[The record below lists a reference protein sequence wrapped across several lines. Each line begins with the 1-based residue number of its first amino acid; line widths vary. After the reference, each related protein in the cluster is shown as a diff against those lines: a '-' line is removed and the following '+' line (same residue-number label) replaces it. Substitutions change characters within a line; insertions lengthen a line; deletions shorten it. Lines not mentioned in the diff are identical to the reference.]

1 MHLKTYIGVQLLI
14 AILRLIKICSAGSIQ
29 NYDILMD
36 YSNIGYTSQYTF
48 QFQVSTST
56 LDQQKD
62 AIRIIFPN
70 PIHDPSQS
78 LSVSI
83 QSATLTYQ
91 DNTVTPPQ
99 TVQLYATNMR
109 VDTLGRYYFQFGQKF
124 SSNLIYTLVIQATAL
139 GASLS
144 QKLLTSN
151 YILEFETI
159 MDYTS
164 DNSFI
169 YDYNPNFAVIRYTSA
184 PQRNVQFSV
193 DATVS
198 DQAFSPGGVYP
209 IFFTIITSKSYYG
222 NVKFEIS
229 FIPQGFQFTQF
240 CYSVQ
245 DTQITAIEPSLY
257 NCQFS
262 NNKLVFYYNNQNI
275 PSNFA
280 LKIAT
285 IAQNANRIEANVGF
299 KLRVIQQQGSHIT
312 DEVSQENLFGLQQ
325 LFLTQTSINLSYGI
339 PINTQLTPNFLIC
352 LIRNTN
358 TVQGSSIFNAIKFI
372 FQINQ
377 STPIGQELELHFQ
390 VPSGTVTDTGSY
402 VLVQSI
408 SENLPNLSK
417 TQSVACTV
425 VNNFSQTHQ
434 RYIKCINVGQILQ
447 GTVYHIGFRF
457 YLSYDSAQSNLPNN
471 FSQLDIFTVQ
481 YPNQVRTL
489 DSTTI
494 NVKQTIATTQVRTV
508 NANTWS
514 YSYYNQTVV
523 STQPFDSITRAA
535 SFKRPYLSG
544 GTLGIVAQSSPQKL
558 IFSLDIPNGDLTTT
572 NMTLSQTVPYSA
584 GVQIAVNPQITFD
597 VNTYVNSYSLL
608 NQNISHSISYSNSLF
623 TIIQVSA
630 STTDA
635 LSKLF
640 TRNDF
645 SISPSTINFKT
656 TPYATQN
663 ILDFYI
669 MTYDQIL
676 GPTPV
681 LGGYYLANSYT
692 VDFSVQNQNYQ
703 LAIVNQYKGT
713 TFGNIPSVVPTFLSL
728 TISFLSS
735 DISSGNQGFIIFFE
749 GGSFLSDVSFQNNET
764 KPQIIQCGSSIL
776 NTNTQYLG
784 YGTLSSNTTN
794 TISHGL
800 IYQNMNQLVIKNFTL
815 SAQTPVTIILPIQL
829 NQYSDQFEVYVATF
843 QIDQNYKQF
852 QKSNYYQYDMIY
864 RLSASSQNL
873 VEANSNIHR
882 RLIFGN
888 QLSSLANFPNDSLF
902 PTIQRNSFKFNNL
915 NNIGSTVQMSIDLK
929 FADSDPIQNNYKNDQ
944 QTTYLQ
950 GSAFTLIAS
959 WSFLS
964 TQESQG
970 CFYFGF
976 SYNNTS
982 TPPQTLQRYVMYCPI
997 SVTDTTSLQQ
1007 SISNF
1012 LIPPTSTQTPS
1023 DTVFAISN
1031 AQGYLRYAYQFS
1043 QNIQNPN
1050 NILVTVLSA
1059 KLFWG
1064 SQDNLIQY
1072 QISQI
1077 NSNIPF
1083 QSGMM
1088 VRIIQSFKSQYIIP
1102 GKQCLFYDPQSQ
1114 VFEPACQVSINQNNL
1129 QIDFLLGNMC
1139 SYCTFK
1145 STFVIYHYANQIITS
1160 GNNDNDKNFLTNL
1173 CLIYVSTQ
1181 SNGNQCQ
1188 LLANTPSPSSYTF
1201 QTTSSNPP
1209 PQKLNINSYQIKFQP
1224 QSQGQVGQF
1233 SLSFGFN
1240 YQSLASILFNA
1251 NVFDRIVLN
1260 LGTFGVYNKQLFD
1273 SSINARICQIYQDN
1287 GNGNT
1292 QLTSLFS
1299 SLQYINSNSGGSL
1312 LLTIKQDLKDT
1323 NNFIFKCSNVI
1334 YPSATIVL
1342 PINIVIQDYL
1352 YTSVFQQS
1360 DNYQF
1365 ASQFNPPN
1373 YFQIGYP
1380 FIQSILGNNQGS
1392 ISSITFSIKTKST
1405 QFLNGQSSIYIT
1417 FPFNYDINGNLKYS
1431 FSCQV
1436 NSIRVDC
1443 FIDSWNTLRFSGIP
1457 QQTSNLLLVIVSGVS
1472 LAKYN
1477 YYAKFSFLVVFDYT
1491 NPNIFEEGVADSIT
1505 ESNLTTQPLIINS
1518 MQLSNTILDQL
1529 SSYTFY
1535 LTLNSTYITPTSQ
1548 FQVNF
1553 PSIWKITND
1562 ENVSQCMIQN
1572 VDQNN
1577 ILGQFCR
1584 REGSTVIFK
1593 IFSGSQEISQNQTSS
1608 STLSTFLLYITN
1620 INNPE
1625 IWPSNIVFVKPS
1637 VSLVDTLTG
1646 ATIYFGDSYLMNSN
1660 IINFQQI
1667 NNTQYLGWFDSY
1679 GNQIYQVN
1687 AVNGVIQTQI
1697 FLRPLNT
1704 SLSFQGQ
1711 ISISLSDTSLQK
1723 LTIFPKTP
1731 VCSIGDTSLQ
1741 VFIGGNSQTRQ
1752 GSYIAMFYKV
1762 SDPFN
1767 LYSNIPSISKLHI
1780 IQIYHRK
1787 IKYKKKEINVMNQI
1801 VSVNYSVMKLKVP
1814 KNGISPPIIFDL
1826 SNQRIIDSITVQ
1838 PVANSDIEVI
1848 QGAQMKFN
1856 SFNIQQV
1863 FQFQVNNNIVD
1874 SIFTISFSTFGPGS
1888 QFIQANSKINV
1899 ELDLNSY
1906 QFTKLSIIIDS
1917 TKVTPTSQPVQ
1928 FTCSNIGIIYYRIS
1942 QLSQPAANVAH
1953 IQQQSLAQFSNFQ
1966 DSYNLI
1972 EQYGYILSNG
1982 AMITVQMTNLSS
1994 LQQYKVEA
2002 YCQTYNGDSS
2012 DKVNAQFQTSDNGS
2026 LLNQFTIKFV
2036 SNLTDTQKRKLCCIV
2051 SEFLTIPSSLVYL
2064 REGSKCKSSQLRV
2077 NFINPQPLPNNTQS
2091 TSQAVVY
2098 IAPLNYLPDVSYF
2111 NYMAAAISNQKNF
2124 ISILSTYIPSLPKIQ
2139 SISNPVSIQYSAV
2152 SFDLSIPDQI
2162 TIGQTNVTISNLK
2175 LKSNGFIYLALEEL
2189 SANSIQPDPTQLQ
2202 KGVNYQGT
2210 VFKNGM
2216 QIAYQNQQLY
2226 KQSSFYFDQLKN
2238 GTQYIIYFMGTS
2250 EFQDDK
2256 TSYTEV
2262 FTRQFQ
2268 TLSLSISVTLTSLS
2282 EMLTCSHLF
2291 TLIFILIIFN

>member
-1 MHLKTYIGVQLLI
+1 MM
-14 AILRLIKICSAGSIQ
+14 
-29 NYDILMD
+29 MD

-48 QFQVSTST
+48 QFQVSTTT

-70 PIHDPSQS
+70 PIHDPSQN
-78 LSVSI
+78 LSASI
-83 QSATLTYQ
+83 QSVTLTYQ

-99 TVQLYATNMR
+99 TVQLYAINMR
-109 VDTLGRYYFQFGQKF
+109 VDTIGRYYFQFGQKF

-139 GASLS
+139 GASLN
-144 QKLLTSN
+144 QQLLTSN
-151 YILEFETI
+151 TILEVETI
-159 MDYTS
+159 MDFTS
-164 DNSFI
+164 DYSFI
-169 YDYNPNFAVIRYTSA
+169 YDYNPNFAVIRYTVA

-229 FIPQGFQFTQF
+229 FIPQGFQFIQF

-257 NCQFS
+257 SCQFQ

-325 LFLTQTSINLSYGI
+325 LFLTQTSVNLSYGI
-339 PINTQLTPNFLIC
+339 PINTQLSPNFLIC

-390 VPSGTVTDTGSY
+390 VPSGTVPDTGSY

-425 VNNFSQTHQ
+425 VNNFVQTHL
-434 RYIKCINVGQILQ
+434 RYIKCTNVGQIVQ
-447 GTVYHIGFRF
+447 GTSYHIGFRF

-489 DSTTI
+489 DSTPL
-494 NVKQTIATTQVRTV
+494 NVKQTITTTQVRTV
-508 NANTWS
+508 NANAWS
-514 YSYYNQTVV
+514 YSYYNQTIVT
-523 STQPFDSITRAA
+523 TQPFDTTTRAA

-544 GTLGIVAQSSPQKL
+544 GTLGIVASSSPQKL

-584 GVQIAVNPQITFD
+584 GVQIAVNPQISFD

-608 NQNISHSISYSNSLF
+608 NQNISHSISYSQSLF

-645 SISPSTINFKT
+645 SISPATINFKT

-703 LAIVNQYKGT
+703 LSIVNQYKGT
-713 TFGNIPSVVPTFLSL
+713 TFGNIPSVVPTLLSL
-728 TISFLSS
+728 TITFQAS
-735 DISSGNQGFIIFFE
+735 DITSGNQGFIIFFE
-749 GGSFLSDVSFQNNET
+749 GGSFISDVSFQNNET
-764 KPQIIQCGSSIL
+764 KPQIVQCGSSIL
-776 NTNTQYLG
+776 NNNTQYLG
-784 YGTLSSNTTN
+784 YGTISTN
-794 TISHGL
+794 AANLISHGL
-800 IYQNMNQLVIKNFTL
+800 IYQNMNQLVITNLTL
-815 SAQTPVTIILPIQL
+815 TAGTSVTIILPIQL
-829 NQYSDQFEVYVATF
+829 NQYSDQFEVYVATIE
-843 QIDQNYKQF
+843 IDPNYKQF

-888 QLSSLANFPNDSLF
+888 QLSSLTNFPNDSLF
-902 PTIQRNSFKFNNL
+902 PTIQRNSFTFKNL
-915 NNIGSTVQMSIDLK
+915 NNIGSTVQMSVDLK
-929 FADSDPIQNNYKNDQ
+929 FVDSDPIQNNYQNDQ
-944 QTTYLQ
+944 KTSFLS

-959 WSFLS
+959 WSFLN
-964 TQESQG
+964 TQSSQG
-970 CFYFGF
+970 CFYFNF

-982 TPPQTLQRYVMYCPI
+982 NPPQTLQRFVMYCPI
-997 SVTDTTSLQQ
+997 SAADTSSLQQ

-1012 LIPPTSTQTPS
+1012 LIPQTSTQTPS
-1023 DTVFAISN
+1023 DTIFAISN

-1050 NILVTVLSA
+1050 NIQVTVLSA

-1064 SQDNLIQY
+1064 TQDNLIQY

-1077 NSNIPF
+1077 NTNIPF
-1083 QSGMM
+1083 QQGMM
-1088 VRIIQSFKSQYIIP
+1088 VRILQSFTSQYIIP
-1102 GKQCLFYDPQSQ
+1102 GKQCLFYDPQYQ
-1114 VFEPACQVSINQNNL
+1114 VFEYACTVQISSNNL
-1129 QIDFLLGNMC
+1129 QIDFLIGNSC
-1139 SYCTFK
+1139 KYCTFK
-1145 STFVIYHYANQIITS
+1145 STFVIYHYANQIIAS
-1160 GNNDNDKNFLTNL
+1160 GNNNKDKSFTANL
-1173 CLIYVSTQ
+1173 CLTYVTNQ
-1181 SNGNQCQ
+1181 SGTYQCQ
-1188 LLANTPSPSSYTF
+1188 LLAQTPNPSPYLFQDVSS
-1201 QTTSSNPP
+1201 SPP
-1209 PQKLNINSYQIKFQP
+1209 PQKLNINTYQIQFKP
-1224 QSQGQVGQF
+1224 QSYGQVGQF

-1240 YQSLASILFNA
+1240 YQSLAQIQFNA
-1251 NVFDRIVLN
+1251 NIFDRIVLN

-1273 SSINARICQIYQDN
+1273 QTINSRICQIFQDN

-1292 QLTSLFS
+1292 QLTGLFS
-1299 SLQYINSNSGGSL
+1299 SLTYINSNSGGSL

-1323 NNFIFKCSNVI
+1323 NNFIFTCSNVI

-1365 ASQFNPPN
+1365 PSQFNPPN
-1373 YFQIGYP
+1373 YFSIGYP
-1380 FIQSILGNNQGS
+1380 FIQSILGNKQGS

-1405 QFLNGQSSIYIT
+1405 QLLNGKSSIFIQ

-1457 QQTSNLLLVIVSGVS
+1457 QQSSNLLLVIVSGVS

-1477 YYAKFSFLVVFDYT
+1477 QFAKFSFLVVFDYT
-1491 NPNIFEEGVADSIT
+1491 NPSIFEEGVADSIM
-1505 ESNLTTQPLIINS
+1505 ESNFTTQPLIINS

-1535 LTLNSTYITPTSQ
+1535 LTLNSTYITSTSQ

-1562 ENVSQCMIQN
+1562 ENVSQCLIQN
-1572 VDQNN
+1572 VEQNN

-1625 IWPSNIVFVKPS
+1625 IWLSNIVFVKPS

-1646 ATIYFGDSYLMNSN
+1646 STIYYGDSYLMNSN
-1660 IINFQQI
+1660 AINFQQI
-1667 NNTQYLGWFDSY
+1667 NQTQYLGWFDSN
-1679 GNQIYQVN
+1679 GNQIYQVD
-1687 AVNGVIQTQI
+1687 AVNGVLQTQI

-1711 ISISLSDTSLQK
+1711 ISISLSDTSQQK

-1731 VCSIGDTSLQ
+1731 ICSIGDTSLK

-1767 LYSNIPSISKLHI
+1767 LYSNIPSI
-1780 IQIYHRK
+1780 Q
-1787 IKYKKKEINVMNQI
+1787 INVRNNI

-1814 KNGISPPIIFDL
+1814 KNGISPPIVLDL

-1838 PVANSDIEVI
+1838 PVANGDIEVI
-1848 QGAQMKFN
+1848 QGASMKFDQ
-1856 SFNIQQV
+1856 FNVQQI

-1874 SIFTISFSTFGPGS
+1874 SVFTISFNTFGPGS

-1899 ELDLNSY
+1899 ELDLNNY
-1906 QFTKLSIIIDS
+1906 QFTKLSITIDS
-1917 TKVTPTSQPVQ
+1917 TKVTPTSQPVE

-1942 QLSQPAANVAH
+1942 QLSQPPATAAF
-1953 IQQQSLAQFSNFQ
+1953 IKQQSIAQFQNFQ
-1966 DSYNLI
+1966 DSYSLI

-1982 AMITVQMTNLSS
+1982 AVLTVQMTNLSS

-2002 YCQTYNGDSS
+2002 FCQTFNGDSS

-2026 LLNQFTIKFV
+2026 LLNQFTIQFV
-2036 SNLTDTQKRKLCCIV
+2036 SNLTDSQKRKLCCII

-2077 NFINPQPLPNNTQS
+2077 SFISPQPLPNNTQS

-2098 IAPLNYLPDVSYF
+2098 IAPLNYLPNVQYF
-2111 NYMAAAISNQKNF
+2111 NYMAAAISDQKNF
-2124 ISILSTYIPSLPKIQ
+2124 IRILSSYIPSLPKIQ
-2139 SISNPVSIQYSAV
+2139 SISNPVQIQYSTI
-2152 SFDLSIPDQI
+2152 SFDLSTPDKI

-2175 LKSNGFIYLALEEL
+2175 LTSNGFIYLALEEL
-2189 SANSIQPDPTQLQ
+2189 SANSIKPDPSQLQ

-2216 QIAYQNQQLY
+2216 QIAYQNVQLY

-2238 GTQYIIYFMGTS
+2238 GTQYIIYFMGGS
-2250 EFQDDK
+2250 EFQDDL
-2256 TSYTEV
+2256 TTYTEV

-2268 TLSLSISVTLTSLS
+2268 TLSLSIGVTITSLS
-2282 EMLTCSHLF
+2282 QILTCLHFF
-2291 TLIFILIIFN
+2291 TLIIILQIIY